1 MWNSRRDIH
10 NFLWAEVK
18 THVHELMESIIEC
31 VVKIHQVALSDVADD
46 CLHSQ
51 ATYER
56 FLSYFPAVLED
67 VQEKAET
74 VDPIEKGKHVI
85 ELLEYQ
91 SGDGG
96 KKYCGICT
104 AESFKILAPN
114 ASEKEIEI
122 AYKLGWCVEMTNDSF
137 NMLDDI
143 MDKSKVRREKPCWY
157 LLPKNQT
164 TAANDAWI
172 IQCIVQYLMT
182 KYLKDHKEFPFIM
195 DIRNHI
201 IFKAC
206 FGQWMDV
213 MWNHEIG
220 IENLTM
226 DRFDVIADN
235 ISVSIA
241 GVYPLLLGMI
251 LSGYTDPHVMK
262 KSTKFF
268 SDLGYFYIVQDDYMD
283 YFSPIDKD
291 AVIGTDIQE
300 GKCRWL
306 AAKCLERATPAQ
318 KDYLKAHF
326 AKEDRASVEK
336 VIQLFV
342 DMKLPEYFHNYTN
355 KLHDGLM
362 KTMEE
367 EKDPKMKLLYRKLL
381 EPIHGSY
388 STGGILL

>member
-1 MWNSRRDIH
+1 
-10 NFLWAEVK
+10 
-18 THVHELMESIIEC
+18 MEIFC
-31 VVKIHQVALSDVADD
+31 RKIHKVASSDVADD

-67 VQEKAET
+67 VQEKAEA

-91 SGDGG
+91 SGEGG

-104 AESFKILAPN
+104 AESFKILSPN

-122 AYKLGWCVEMTNDSF
+122 AYKVGWGMEMMIDGF
-137 NMLDDI
+137 NMLDDL

-157 LLPKNQT
+157 LLPENQN

-172 IQCIVQYLMT
+172 MQYTVHYLMI
-182 KYLKDHKEFPFIM
+182 KYFRDHKEFPLIM
-195 DIRNHI
+195 DMYNYTM
-201 IFKAC
+201 FQTS

-213 MWNHEIG
+213 KWDHEIG

-235 ISVSIA
+235 ICVYIA
-241 GVYPLLLGMI
+241 GVYPLLLGMV
-251 LSGYTDPHVMK
+251 LSEYTDPHVMK
-262 KSTKFF
+262 KCSKFF

-283 YFSPIDKD
+283 CFSPIDKE

-318 KDYLKAHF
+318 KEYLKLHF

-355 KLHDGLM
+355 ELHANLM

-367 EKDPKMKLLYRKLL
+367 EKDPKMKFLYQKLL
-381 EPIHGSY
+381 EPIYESL
-388 STGGILL
+388 STGGLFL